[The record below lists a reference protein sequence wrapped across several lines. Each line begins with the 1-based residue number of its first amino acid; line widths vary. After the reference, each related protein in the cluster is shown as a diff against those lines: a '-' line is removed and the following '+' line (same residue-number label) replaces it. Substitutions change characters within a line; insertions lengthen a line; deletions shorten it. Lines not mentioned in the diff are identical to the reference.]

1 MKSSA
6 SILAL
11 ARHHC
16 VEMPIAEVV
25 ALINGTPTVEAARRL
40 MNRSPKAERYDT

>member
-11 ARHHC
+11 ARHHG
-16 VEMPIAEVV
+16 EMPITEVV
-25 ALINGTPTVEAARRL
+25 AVINGTPTVEAARRL
-40 MNRSPKAERYDT
+40 MNRSPKTERYDT